1 MQYKTDKLLLMATIT
16 LTSNEQMKKDLVDFI
31 YNSAD
36 TNLIT
41 KLYKQVQKAITSRK
55 SIREEE
61 DSEEYILA
69 GVTEACKEMKLAREG
84 KLHGI
89 GADDYIKMLENED

>member
-1 MQYKTDKLLLMATIT
+1 MATIT
-16 LTSNEQMKKDLVDFI
+16 LTSNEQMKKDLIDFI
-31 YNSAD
+31 CNSAD

-41 KLYKQVQKAITSRK
+41 KLYKQVQKAITSHK
-55 SIREEE
+55 VVREEG

-69 GVTEACKEMKLAREG
+69 GIAKACKEMRLAREG

-89 GADDYIKMLENED
+89 DADDYIKMLENED

>member
-41 KLYKQVQKAITSRK
+41 KLYKQMQKAITSRK
-55 SIREEE
+55 AVSEEE
-61 DSEEYILA
+61 DSEEHILA
-69 GVTEACKEMKLAREG
+69 GLTEACKEMKLAREG
-84 KLHGI
+84 ILQGMD
-89 GADDYIKMLENED
+89 ADDYIKMLENED

>member
-1 MQYKTDKLLLMATIT
+1 MATIT

-31 YNSAD
+31 CNSAD

-41 KLYKQVQKAITSRK
+41 KLYKQVQKAITSHK
-55 SIREEE
+55 VVREEG

-69 GVTEACKEMKLAREG
+69 GIAEACKEMRLAQEG
-84 KLHGI
+84 RLQGMD
-89 GADDYIKMLENED
+89 ADDYIKMLENED